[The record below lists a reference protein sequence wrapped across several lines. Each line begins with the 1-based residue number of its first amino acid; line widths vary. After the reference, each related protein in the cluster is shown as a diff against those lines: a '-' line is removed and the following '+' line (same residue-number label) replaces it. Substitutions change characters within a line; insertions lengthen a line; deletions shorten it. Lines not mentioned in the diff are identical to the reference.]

1 MGEIETPEKKIVITH
16 GDDKKLLHQLLKEQQ
31 YDYLLCGHAL
41 AAEDHIVG
49 RTRVLNP
56 GPLFGAQAPSA
67 LLLDPAT
74 GEIRLVAL

>member
-1 MGEIETPEKKIVITH
+1 ML
-16 GDDKKLLHQLLKEQQ
+16 DEQQ
-31 YDYLLCGHAL
+31 HDIVLVGHDMNVEDYTIGK
-41 AAEDHIVG
+41 
-49 RTRVLNP
+49 TRVLNP